1 MITTIKFP
9 NATVNCHIDA
19 ITDRIWGGAW
29 NFGKKNKKSSI
40 YTLKK
45 TCKENNQLTWVKENC
60 RPVTDIKTSPIVM
73 TKYCGI
79 NHIKWI
85 EFSGV
90 TWNVQAYC
98 VNEFIK
104 KMSAFKKKYEKI
116 RLAYVTIRRLVKGAL
131 EDDYIAASC
140 FDLNYSVSEHFGL
153 GLVNFWDLNRVTEIH
168 WKMYQITSTKLSS
181 NVEASKLNGTYIF
194 YKYWVVHGI

>member
-1 MITTIKFP
+1 
-9 NATVNCHIDA
+9 
-19 ITDRIWGGAW
+19 
-29 NFGKKNKKSSI
+29 
-40 YTLKK
+40 
-45 TCKENNQLTWVKENC
+45 
-60 RPVTDIKTSPIVM
+60 M
-73 TKYCGI
+73 TKYWGI
-79 NHIKWI
+79 NQSMWI

-140 FDLNYSVSEHFGL
+140 FDLNYFVSEHFGL
-153 GLVNFWDLNRVTEIH
+153 GLANFKDLDHVTGIR
-168 WKMYQITSTKLSS
+168 TK
-181 NVEASKLNGTYIF
+181 
-194 YKYWVVHGI
+194 